1 MMQHNISAETILCSR
16 CPAPTVPE
24 ARYNICKKR
33 EGFVPKTL
41 RPILERRG
49 YFKARILAGGEK

>member
-1 MMQHNISAETILCSR
+1 MPQYNISSETIPCSR
-16 CPAPTVPE
+16 CPAPTVLE

-41 RPILERRG
+41 RSILKRRG
-49 YFKARILAGGEK
+49 YFKARIPAGGDR